1 MNVRDL
7 IIGHESLKL
16 KPYTCTAGKL
26 TIGVGRNLDDRG
38 ISESEAMFLFQNDL
52 EDTLQ
57 HCKRFPWFDH
67 LSEVRQAAIADL
79 MFNLGPTRFAGFRNF
94 IKAMADRDYTW
105 AGTELEDSKWFAQ
118 VGRRSRRIKSM
129 IQTNRWPT

>member
-16 KPYTCTAGKL
+16 KPYTCTAGKT

-52 EDTLQ
+52 IDTAQ
-57 HCKRFPWFDH
+57 HCKAYPWFQF
-67 LSEVRQAAIADL
+67 LSEVRQAAVMDL
-79 MFNLGPTRFAGFRNF
+79 MFNIGPTRFAGFRNF
-94 IKAMADRDYTW
+94 IKAMAAQDYED